1 MKKKKIGLLII
12 ILGTIIIL
20 YPIISNIM
28 ESYRQATVI
37 GNYKELVEKLENDQ
51 IKLEK
56 ENAKKYNEQLKENVK
71 IDTEE
76 NDDNTVSYI
85 NVLNI
90 GEVMGYI
97 SIPKIDAYIPIYHGT
112 SNDVLQSGVG
122 HVESS
127 SLPVG
132 GKRNTF
138 CFGWTFWVS

>member
-37 GNYKELVEKLENDQ
+37 ENYKELVEKLENDQ

-122 HVESS
+122 HVEST

-138 CFGWTFWVS
+138 CFGWTFRVS